1 MKTLLYYIAPEI
13 RALVD
18 LSTSYRSKL
27 QPTIE
32 TAHIAQIICAKEHLI
47 SVSIHPNLKDIFE
60 EPEI

>member
-1 MKTLLYYIAPEI
+1 VKTLLYYSSPEI

-32 TAHIAQIICAKEHLI
+32 TAHIVQIFCAKEHLK
-47 SVSIHPNLKDIFE
+47 SVSTHPIPRDVYQ
-60 EPEI
+60 EPET